1 MSEEA
6 SKEPDFFV
14 NAKDELKQ
22 YLQDRLLLVK
32 MQATEKG
39 SRLISTLVVGMLGA
53 LLFFFIL
60 LFLSLVAGFVFSSLF
75 NNFYIGFGIIAGF
88 YLLLGT
94 VFVLMRKRITQ
105 FLIDMIIRIVFD
117 RNEEEN

>member
-1 MSEEA
+1 MSAEA
-6 SKEPDFFV
+6 NKEPDFFV

>member
-6 SKEPDFFV
+6 VKEPDFFS
-14 NAKDELKQ
+14 NAKEELRQ
-22 YLQDRLLLVK
+22 YLKDRLLLVK

-39 SRLISTLVVGMLGA
+39 SRLISTLVIVMLGA

-60 LFLSLVAGFVFSSLF
+60 LFLSLVAGFVLSSLF

-88 YLLLGT
+88 YVSLGI
-94 VFVLMRKRITQ
+94 VFVLMRKRMTQ

>member
-1 MSEEA
+1 MSEDVT
-6 SKEPDFFV
+6 KEPDFFS
-14 NAKDELKQ
+14 NAKEELKQ

-32 MQATEKG
+32 MQATDKG

-60 LFLSLVAGFVFSSLF
+60 LFLSLVAGFVLSALF
-75 NNFYIGFGIIAGF
+75 NNFYVGFGIIAGF

-94 VFVLMRKRITQ
+94 VFVFMRKRITQ

-117 RNEEEN
+117 RNEEKI

>member
-1 MSEEA
+1 MSAEA
-6 SKEPDFFV
+6 NKEPDFFV

-60 LFLSLVAGFVFSSLF
+60 LFLSLVAGFVLSSLF
-75 NNFYIGFGIIAGF
+75 NNFYIGFGI
-88 YLLLGT
+88 
-94 VFVLMRKRITQ
+94 
-105 FLIDMIIRIVFD
+105 
-117 RNEEEN
+117 

>member
-1 MSEEA
+1 MSEE
-6 SKEPDFFV
+6 SIKESDFFS
-14 NAKDELKQ
+14 NAKEELKQ

-32 MQATEKG
+32 MQATDKG

-60 LFLSLVAGFVFSSLF
+60 LFLSLVTGFVLSAFF

-88 YLLLGT
+88 YVLLGI

-117 RNEEEN
+117 RNEEGN